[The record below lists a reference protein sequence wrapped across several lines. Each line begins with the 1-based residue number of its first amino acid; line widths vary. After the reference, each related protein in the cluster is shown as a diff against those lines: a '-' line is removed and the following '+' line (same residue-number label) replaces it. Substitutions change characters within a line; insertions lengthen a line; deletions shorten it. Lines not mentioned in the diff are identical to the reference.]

1 MPGKLYNRN
10 EKGKHRKMNDQNCQ
24 MLVEQFYYVAGR
36 MSKLRT
42 APICLEGAEPLNLPA
57 IHMIDM
63 IEKHPDYKLTQ
74 IAEILDVTKG
84 AISQMAQKLEQKGLI
99 RKVEHPENEKN
110 IYFQLTEAGRQV
122 YDGHEKLH
130 REMYSKLK
138 KMLAPF
144 NDQDAEC
151 VKQVLQILNDCLIVY
166 GHL

>member
-1 MPGKLYNRN
+1 MPGKLYYRN

-110 IYFQLTEAGRQV
+110 IY
-122 YDGHEKLH
+122 EKLH